1 MIINKGAEDRRING
15 VPEWK
20 IIGVQGTNT
29 MQSMFLK
36 HLGNPRKVS
45 FYNVLHKNKRSVHR
59 NV

>member
-20 IIGVQGTNT
+20 IIGVQGTYT

-36 HLGNPRKVS
+36 HLGNPRK
-45 FYNVLHKNKRSVHR
+45 NRSQFL
-59 NV
+59 

>member
-36 HLGNPRKVS
+36 HLGNPRK
-45 FYNVLHKNKRSVHR
+45 NRSQFL
-59 NV
+59 